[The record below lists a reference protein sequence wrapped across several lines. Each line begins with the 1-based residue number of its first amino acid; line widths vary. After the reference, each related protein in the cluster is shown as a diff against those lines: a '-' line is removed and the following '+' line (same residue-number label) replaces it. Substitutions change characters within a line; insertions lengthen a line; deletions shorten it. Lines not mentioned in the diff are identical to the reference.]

1 MEDRACCSARV
12 GQTAPDFPRPVDFPL
27 TTYGRYCVYYL
38 HLLRKT
44 GMSRSKMALKNFQ
57 ADLWEDFLT
66 LNSYVKLKKKLL
78 LPLPYL
84 VLKALQPIS
93 SKFCTIDGGSH

>member
-1 MEDRACCSARV
+1 
-12 GQTAPDFPRPVDFPL
+12 
-27 TTYGRYCVYYL
+27 
-38 HLLRKT
+38 
-44 GMSRSKMALKNFQ
+44 MSRSKMALKNFQ

-78 LPLPYL
+78 LPLPDL
-84 VLKALQPIS
+84 GLKALQPIS